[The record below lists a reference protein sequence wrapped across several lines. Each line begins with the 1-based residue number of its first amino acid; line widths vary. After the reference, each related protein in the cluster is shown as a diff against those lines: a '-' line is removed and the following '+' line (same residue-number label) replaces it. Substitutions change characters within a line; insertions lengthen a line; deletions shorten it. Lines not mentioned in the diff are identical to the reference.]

1 MIVESKKTG
10 IKFEANRLPDTRWE
24 LRGIDS
30 DLRKV
35 ITNRSFKSTY
45 REVVDNLQYLS
56 QSKLANYLQCPHQFY
71 ECYNKKEDT
80 VFTKQGSALH
90 ATLEDYYDPD
100 RDPNLTVEQIF
111 EDKWAKMGADEYE
124 NYE

>member
-10 IKFEANRLPDTRWE
+10 VKFEANRLPDTRWE

-30 DLRKV
+30 DECKV

-56 QSKLANYLQCPHQFY
+56 QSKLAN
-71 ECYNKKEDT
+71 
-80 VFTKQGSALH
+80 
-90 ATLEDYYDPD
+90 
-100 RDPNLTVEQIF
+100 
-111 EDKWAKMGADEYE
+111 
-124 NYE
+124 